1 LKAVFSSPLGA
12 VFELSERLRQF
23 LHPKLLNALGSRGE
37 LRHATL
43 GFRPLRH
50 GRSATAPLVITRSG
64 GFALAGFAE
73 ENRSTG
79 DVPPKDAQIMKKA
92 PGAALLFF
100 SLAALL
106 TGCLGSLPPSFTLSP
121 SPNTVGVVQ
130 GSAETSTITVNPANR
145 FSGSVSLAASGLP
158 NGVTASFAPNPA
170 TANSV
175 LTLAASGAALAG
187 TAAVTITGTS
197 GTLTYSTTLKLITT
211 APIAKGKINHVVV
224 IIQENRTPDNLFHD
238 PKLISAGADI
248 ALQGLTSTGQ
258 RITLTPGRLATRYDL
273 DHTHQGFLNVCNY
286 DPATNSC
293 LMNTAD
299 LNNCIPSPDE
309 CPPYPQ
315 YQYVDNSTGDIQP
328 YFTMAETY
336 TFGDRMF
343 QTNQGG
349 SFVAHQYLLSGT
361 SRISTTSSV
370 AQAENPD
377 YSRTGV
383 GIGAG
388 CLANPGSTM
397 RTLDLLDS
405 SPETSEGMIYFPL
418 CFDHPTLT
426 DVLDAAGLSWKYY
439 AATEGYIWTAP
450 DAIKHMCQPSGREND
465 MTCSGPDWTGSDP
478 KVVIEGSGAQIITD
492 IANQQLASVSW
503 VTPSGAA
510 SDHPGTDIDTGP
522 SWVSAIV
529 NAVGQ
534 SPYWADTAII
544 VTWDDFGGW
553 FDHVPPPVRNSLEVG
568 LRVPLI
574 VISPYAKAAYIS
586 HVHHDFG
593 SVLRFIEANFG
604 IGEIEKGVGYADAQ
618 SDDLADCFNFNQAPL
633 TFRPIPAPLD
643 ANYFLNDKSP
653 PMPPDND

>member
-1 LKAVFSSPLGA
+1 ML
-12 VFELSERLRQF
+12 
-23 LHPKLLNALGSRGE
+23 
-37 LRHATL
+37 
-43 GFRPLRH
+43 
-50 GRSATAPLVITRSG
+50 
-64 GFALAGFAE
+64 
-73 ENRSTG
+73 
-79 DVPPKDAQIMKKA
+79 
-92 PGAALLFF
+92 
-100 SLAALL
+100 
-106 TGCLGSLPPSFTLSP
+106 
-121 SPNTVGVVQ
+121 
-130 GSAETSTITVNPANR
+130 
-145 FSGSVSLAASGLP
+145 
-158 NGVTASFAPNPA
+158 
-170 TANSV
+170 
-175 LTLAASGAALAG
+175 
-187 TAAVTITGTS
+187 
-197 GTLTYSTTLKLITT
+197 
-211 APIAKGKINHVVV
+211 

-248 ALQGLTSTGQ
+248 ASQGVTSTGQ
-258 RITLTPGRLATRYDL
+258 MVTLTPGILATKYDL
-273 DHTHQGFLNVCNY
+273 DHSHQGFLNICDY
-286 DPATNSC
+286 DVPSNSC

-299 LNNCIPSPDE
+299 LNDCVRVQES

-315 YQYVDNSTGDIQP
+315 YQYVDNSTGAIQP

-361 SRISTTSSV
+361 ARISTTSPIT
-370 AQAENPD
+370 QAENPD
-377 YSRTGV
+377 YSRTGA

-397 RTLDLLDS
+397 RTLDLLNPN
-405 SPETSEGMIYFPL
+405 PETPEGILNFPL

-465 MTCSGPDWTGSDP
+465 MVCSGPDWTGADP
-478 KVVIEGSGAQIITD
+478 KIVIEGTGAQIITD
-492 IANQQLASVSW
+492 IWSQQLASVSW
-503 VTPSGAA
+503 VTPDGAA
-510 SDHPGTDIDTGP
+510 SDHPGTGVDTGP

-529 NAVGQ
+529 DAVGQ

-553 FDHVPPPVRNSLEVG
+553 FDHVAPPVRNSAEVG

-586 HVHHDFG
+586 HVNHDFG
-593 SVLRFIEANFG
+593 SILRFIEANFG
-604 IGEIEKGVGYADAQ
+604 VGQIEQAVGYADSQ
-618 SDDLADCFNFNQAPL
+618 SDDLADCFDFTQAPL
-633 TFRPIPAPLD
+633 AFTPIPAPLD

-653 PMPPDND
+653 PTPPDND